1 MTAREAAVAQALAW
15 VGDPNAH
22 AEIVELY
29 NQQSPLP
36 RGWKM
41 RTEDDWCAATQSA
54 IAVKLGYLEIMPGEC
69 SVGQMVELYKQ
80 LGRWVEDDSYVPMP
94 GDLICYDWQDNGVGD
109 NMGWPDHIGMVV
121 KVRGRQLTVVE
132 GNMVG
137 NIIGTRDINVNDRF
151 IRGYCCPDYESMDGS
166 VYNPIQAEIN
176 AMPDWCRP
184 TIQMLYDA
192 GALQGDGRRLN
203 LSYDLTRTLV
213 TLDRMGIFNL
223 KFK

>member
-15 VGDPNAH
+15 VGKPDAH

-80 LGRWVEDDSYVPMP
+80 LGHWVEDDSYVPMP

-121 KVRGRQLTVVE
+121 KVGGRQLTVVE

-137 NIIGTRDINVNDRF
+137 NVVGTRDIKVNDRF

-166 VYNPIQAEIN
+166 VYDPIQAEIN
-176 AMPDWCRP
+176 AMPDWSRP

-192 GALQGDGRRLN
+192 GALQGDGRSLD

-213 TLDRMGIFNL
+213 TLDRMGMFNL